1 MSLVVAKKIDNY
13 LQIVSDSKL
22 TAEEQIYGNPFL
34 FGTLKTIITSV
45 NTCISFAGLVE
56 KDGINYPKIAF
67 EKIFDTESMPLT
79 DILEILTD
87 VQKQSKYETDF
98 IVAHQNDD
106 IIRLIKIQNGQLYEG
121 YDTFWIGDIDGFN
134 VFQTEFLNKSSDKDL
149 TGEEKS
155 SVMFDAFTQ
164 VINNA
169 TVKSVDG
176 LLVSIF
182 NKNGYFEYLEGINLD
197 IHKKTTI
204 KPKQSKVLPFG
215 EAEDGSF
222 GIAYFTN
229 EKDNPFAIATYFPQG
244 RMGVLYAPQ
253 LSLERILIKDVS
265 DEEFVKIIK
274 EKYKTELSG
283 FIIDLKRGQ
292 ARYLGKTR
300 ARFKVNYNIQ
310 YTTSPSNEK

>member
-155 SVMFDAFTQ
+155 SVMFDAFT
-164 VINNA
+164 
-169 TVKSVDG
+169 TG
-176 LLVSIF
+176 
-182 NKNGYFEYLEGINLD
+182 NK
-197 IHKKTTI
+197 
-204 KPKQSKVLPFG
+204 
-215 EAEDGSF
+215 
-222 GIAYFTN
+222 
-229 EKDNPFAIATYFPQG
+229 
-244 RMGVLYAPQ
+244 
-253 LSLERILIKDVS
+253 
-265 DEEFVKIIK
+265 
-274 EKYKTELSG
+274 
-283 FIIDLKRGQ
+283 
-292 ARYLGKTR
+292 
-300 ARFKVNYNIQ
+300 
-310 YTTSPSNEK
+310 